1 MDNLNL
7 PALGKSKHGASV
19 ARVSRIDMTPMVDL
33 GFLLITFFIFNSVV
47 SKPSA
52 MQLLLPADGPA
63 TPFAATRTLT
73 VLLGNNGRTVCYG
86 GFAQEPS
93 GMHMVNLFSDPQALR
108 SIIISQQHAIDQTLG
123 EDTSLMVII
132 KPGLQSNYRQ
142 LVAAL
147 DEMTIS
153 GIKKY
158 AIAGMDEADRKLL
171 SYPH

>member
-1 MDNLNL
+1 ML
-7 PALGKSKHGASV
+7 
-19 ARVSRIDMTPMVDL
+19 
-33 GFLLITFFIFNSVV
+33 
-47 SKPSA
+47 
-52 MQLLLPADGPA
+52 
-63 TPFAATRTLT
+63 
-73 VLLGNNGRTVCYG
+73 
-86 GFAQEPS
+86 
-93 GMHMVNLFSDPQALR
+93 

-132 KPGLQSNYRQ
+132 NPGLQSNYRQ

-158 AIAGMDEADRKLL
+158 TIAGMDEADRKLL